1 MMLVVWLSRE
11 ECWIEWLS
19 SVEHFDA
26 GCGTTI
32 SRLPLALHLLPS
44 SWSKDKLI
52 SDHQEVRLRNL
63 KCCSQQMLMTNLP
76 KNDNLLDHMIKIII
90 RMIIFQIIS
99 LMSEK
104 FSRQVRVVGKRE
116 IFVLWWQAE
125 TGNCLK
131 LDFQQKRLE
140 GATKITLFC
149 QNSGAQSH

>member
-1 MMLVVWLSRE
+1 
-11 ECWIEWLS
+11 
-19 SVEHFDA
+19 
-26 GCGTTI
+26 
-32 SRLPLALHLLPS
+32 
-44 SWSKDKLI
+44 
-52 SDHQEVRLRNL
+52 
-63 KCCSQQMLMTNLP
+63 MLMTNLP

-104 FSRQVRVVGKRE
+104 FSRQVSVVGKRE

-149 QNSGAQSH
+149 QNSDTQSH